1 MKKQIVAVLILILIL
16 ALAVGCQKIPI
27 PVPGAD
33 PSTTDAGDPQAP
45 EVTAA
50 INPTE
55 VTEAVD
61 VPEVTQAGAVQ
72 EGFLPGKKA
81 YDFELKTRDGV
92 AMKLSDHLGKTV
104 VINFF
109 ASWCPPCQA
118 EMPHFNEVYLDLKDK
133 DVVIIG
139 VNLTE
144 QDDLEDLEALLKEHN
159 IAFPILMDE
168 KSEVANRYAIR
179 SIPVSVIVQPDGIV
193 SEYHVGLIDK
203 DRLIG
208 LIEKAQ
214 STEE

>member
-1 MKKQIVAVLILILIL
+1 MLKMKKQIVAILILILIL
-16 ALAVGCQKIPI
+16 VMATGCQKIPVAI
-27 PVPGAD
+27 PGAE
-33 PSTTDAGDPQAP
+33 PAATDAGDTQASDVT
-45 EVTAA
+45 EVT
-50 INPTE
+50 NPAE

-61 VPEVTQAGAVQ
+61 VPEVTQAGVVQ

-81 YDFELKTRDGV
+81 YDFELKTREGV

-179 SIPVSVIVQPDGIV
+179 S
-193 SEYHVGLIDK
+193 
-203 DRLIG
+203 
-208 LIEKAQ
+208 
-214 STEE
+214 T

>member
-1 MKKQIVAVLILILIL
+1 MKKIAIAILVLTLVL
-16 ALAVGCQKIPI
+16 ATGCQKITVAI
-27 PVPGAD
+27 PP
-33 PSTTDAGDPQAP
+33 TDQNS
-45 EVTAA
+45 EVTQTTETS
-50 INPTE
+50 NPQDGTE
-55 VTEAVD
+55 VTEAKD
-61 VPEVTQAGAVQ
+61 VPEVTEAGTVQ

-133 DVVIIG
+133 DVIVIG

-144 QDDLEDLEALLKEHN
+144 QDDLDDLEALLKEHN